1 MPSRSHTEDGTAY
14 TVIEEIEGSGDLT
27 MEAASVI
34 RTARHLSARLTAEL
48 IRDVPTIVIRYFPFA
63 PPPAADSYARPAQ
76 VEHAGTL
83 ADALTKAA
91 AGLKRPRPPAPNT
104 AALNAMKASMNLWIL
119 TGAHL

>member
-1 MPSRSHTEDGTAY
+1 MPSRSYNHDSTAF
-14 TVIEEIEGSGDLT
+14 TVIEKIEGSGDFE
-27 MEAASVI
+27 MEPATPI
-34 RTARHLSARLTAEL
+34 GTARHLSARLTAEF
-48 IRDVPTIVIRYFPFA
+48 VTGQPTIVIRYHPIA

-76 VEHAGTL
+76 VEHAASL

-104 AALNAMKASMNLWIL
+104 TALNAMKHGMNLWIL